1 VPLLE
6 DIKFEINVDDVLRA
20 QGADPHIIRGRKPY
34 LVEVTEA
41 TLKEGF
47 PLLRPMVM
55 YERFGAES
63 FKHETLKLANGGSLK
78 GRLVAQHLAP
88 AEEVIVILST
98 VGFPLEKRSIE
109 LVKIDPVAGLALE
122 GVGSAGVEALANAA
136 CNYFEKESLERGKN
150 TTIPLSPGMAG
161 WPVDQGQDEIFSLI
175 DSKAIGVTLTPSYL
189 MLPRKSLSMVI
200 GIGEDI
206 LSEGTTCDYC
216 TMKETCR
223 YQDHY
228 SSSLK

>member
-20 QGADPHIIRGRKPY
+20 QGADAQVIRGRKPQ
-34 LVEVTEA
+34 LVEITEA
-41 TLKEGF
+41 MLKEGY
-47 PLLRPMVM
+47 PLLRPGVM
-55 YERFGAES
+55 YERFEAES
-63 FKHETLKLANGGSLK
+63 FKHETLKLANGG
-78 GRLVAQHLAP
+78 RLQGQLIAQHLV
-88 AEEVIVILST
+88 VIIST
-98 VGFPLEKRSIE
+98 VGFSLEKRSVE
-109 LVKIDPVAGLALE
+109 LVKPDPVAGLALE

-136 CNYFEKESLERGKN
+136 CNYFEKEALDRGKS

-161 WPVDQGQDEIFSLI
+161 WPVDQGQNQIFSLI

-189 MLPRKSLSMVI
+189 MLPRKSLSMAI
-200 GIGEDI
+200 GIGENI

-216 TMKETCR
+216 AMKETCR

-228 SSSLK
+228 AASTK